1 MTINEPDVWCFSSA
15 SGASLRWEKAEKE
28 KSGNPAS
35 WHQTDPTIPGEP
47 QKERAP
53 GCLGYIGDEILP
65 SNIVIFFTILRIPFN
80 QPV

>member
-1 MTINEPDVWCFSSA
+1 MIINEPDVWCFSSA

-47 QKERAP
+47 QKKGP
-53 GCLGYIGDEILP
+53 WLLGLYRGRDPTQLYRGYNKP
-65 SNIVIFFTILRIPFN
+65 NHCKDPH
-80 QPV
+80 